1 MEWMQAD
8 RENALKTPTEVFQ
21 QGLLAQREAAAK
33 NNIIRKGFLLSDYSF
48 CVHKWK
54 YSISK

>member
-33 NNIIRKGFLLSDYSF
+33 NNIIRKGVLHSDYSF
-48 CVHKWK
+48 CVHK
-54 YSISK
+54 